1 MSSKS
6 IDAKLNSLLMK
17 TFQESRNGHLPPLL
31 ENRIYTNRN
40 IKLSRIKAMGFDM
53 DYTLA
58 EYKQDALDQL
68 TMRLALQTLVREHDY
83 PESILSLPYEPAFT
97 IRGLAMDTR
106 LGNVLKMDKF
116 RYVSLAYHGFKPL
129 DSATRA
135 ELYNTNHISFSDAR
149 YRSVDTLFEILEAY
163 LYAALINHLEDLG
176 QAVDFSELY
185 THLRGAIDLCH
196 RDGSLKQEIIAN
208 PERFIKDDPLLV
220 PVLHM
225 FREAGIRL
233 FILTNSEAE
242 YTRFML
248 DYLFRNAAPFF
259 DGWRSCFEMVGSH
272 VFKPGFFHEGRE
284 LKILED
290 KDVLFFTGGNIAFLE
305 NKLEVRGDQVLYI
318 GDHIYGDILKSK
330 HSSSWRTCIIVP
342 ELQAQIRAEQEAK
355 PMLKLLSHN
364 ENRRKQL
371 SMELNW
377 RRGQIYDLQQF
388 KEAEADELEQE
399 NLEHIDDRIAQLNRQ
414 LEENHKELSRLLHE
428 SRNLRRKISNCFNAY
443 WGRLFKAGDQLTSF
457 AEQIRDYACVYTSR
471 VSNFSFYG
479 TQSYLRSMVTPMPHE
494 DHWYSVSD
502 LNFDLPLGELI
513 PEMIE
518 EPKVPDIRETE
529 RQLT

>member
-1 MSSKS
+1 MTRRS

-40 IKLSRIKAMGFDM
+40 IKLNRIKAIGFDM

-58 EYKQDALDQL
+58 EYQQDALDQL
-68 TMRLALQTLVREHDY
+68 TMRLALETLVRENDY
-83 PESILSLPYEPAFT
+83 PESIMELPYQPEFA
-97 IRGLAMDTR
+97 IRGLAMDTH

-116 RYVSLAYHGFKPL
+116 HYVSLAYHGSTPL

-135 ELYNTNHISFSDAR
+135 QLYNNDRISFSSSR
-149 YRSVDTLFEILEAY
+149 YRSVDTLFEILETY
-163 LYAALINHLEDLG
+163 LYAALIEHLEGLG
-176 QAVDFSELY
+176 RDVDFKQLY
-185 THLRGAIDLCH
+185 TDLRGAIDLCH
-196 RDGSLKQEIIAN
+196 RDGSLKKEIMAT

-233 FILTNSEAE
+233 FILTNSEPE
-242 YTRFML
+242 YTSFML
-248 DYLFRNAAPFF
+248 DYLFRNAEPFF
-259 DGWRSCFEMVGSH
+259 KGWRGCFEMVGSH
-272 VFKPGFFHEGRE
+272 VFKPGFFHQGRD
-284 LKILED
+284 LKVLED
-290 KDVLFFTGGNIAFLE
+290 KDVFFFSGGNIAFLE
-305 NKLEVRGDQVLYI
+305 SKLEIRGDQVLYI

-355 PMLKLLSHN
+355 PMLELLSSN

-388 KEAEADELEQE
+388 KEVEADELEPE
-399 NLEHIDDRIAQLNRQ
+399 NLEHIDTRIVKLNRQ
-414 LEENHKELSRLLHE
+414 LEENHKELSRLLYE
-428 SRNLRRKISNCFNAY
+428 SRDLRRKISNCFNQY

-457 AEQIRDYACVYTSR
+457 AEQIRDYACIYTSR
-471 VSNFSFYG
+471 VSNFNYYG
-479 TQSYLRSMVTPMPHE
+479 TGSYLRSVVTPMPHE
-494 DHWYSVSD
+494 DHWYSVSN
-502 LNFDLPLGELI
+502 LNFDLPMGESSRDSQTPPGVA
-513 PEMIE
+513 PEE
-518 EPKVPDIRETE
+518 QVTE
-529 RQLT
+529 QVD